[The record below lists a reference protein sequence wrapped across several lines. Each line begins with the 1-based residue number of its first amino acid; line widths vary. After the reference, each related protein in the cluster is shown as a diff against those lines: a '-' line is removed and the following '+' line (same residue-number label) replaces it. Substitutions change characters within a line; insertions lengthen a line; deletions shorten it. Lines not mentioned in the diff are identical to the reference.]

1 MSAQTQSWSIY
12 RGEDASVVLTGP
24 AGTNPTGWALLVT
37 VKEYPEQSVPV
48 LSTTSVVVGGSGPW
62 TLTFSL
68 SRAETSALTRPRY
81 VLDLFRT
88 DTGSNV
94 RLAGG
99 ALDVLTP
106 VRNPA

>member
-1 MSAQTQSWSIY
+1 MSAQSQSWSIY
-12 RGEDASVVLTGP
+12 RGEDASIVLTGP

-37 VKEYPEQSVPV
+37 VKEYPEQTTPV
-48 LSTTSVVVGGSGPW
+48 LSLTSVAVGGSGPW
-62 TLTFSL
+62 TLT
-68 SRAETSALTRPRY
+68 AALTRAQTGALPRASY
-81 VLDLFRT
+81 VLDFWRT

-99 ALDVLTP
+99 TLAVLTP